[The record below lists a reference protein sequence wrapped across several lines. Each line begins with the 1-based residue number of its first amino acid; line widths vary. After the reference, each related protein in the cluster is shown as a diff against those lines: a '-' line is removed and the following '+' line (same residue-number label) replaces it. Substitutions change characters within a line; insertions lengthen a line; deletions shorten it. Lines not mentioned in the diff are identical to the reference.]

1 MYDEI
6 LFDYD
11 GQNLLLEK
19 YDWVDD
25 FKKPPKDKLG
35 GKRKREEISNEQYTL
50 FEKKDIM
57 IKNENKPS
65 KMKRII
71 IKSKYRTKKAYAIE
85 DGFFIEIKSEE
96 SNF

>member
-50 FEKKDIM
+50 FDI
-57 IKNENKPS
+57 
-65 KMKRII
+65 
-71 IKSKYRTKKAYAIE
+71 
-85 DGFFIEIKSEE
+85 
-96 SNF
+96 